1 MHVVCARR
9 RDCQREQQ
17 LNGVHIHRAGFDSL
31 KEVAY
36 YLSGSTHGRG
46 RVGTGVHR
54 PAGLMRV
61 LTWVYNWV
69 WKKIYFPDDAGLWY
83 FPARQKVLHLL
94 ENQIFDAVIT
104 VSLPFTGH
112 LIGRLVKRRFPGLR
126 WLADIGDPFTIQAK
140 PLNNPW
146 LYGRLS
152 ERLEKAV
159 LDWADAAVVTNAA
172 ARRAYETKF
181 GPSIKPITVIPPLL
195 HPPVSEK
202 GMPFSV
208 PLARDAG
215 VKALHIGYF
224 GAFYAPVRTPHAF
237 LNLLNKTLARRPDWK
252 SLLTVHIFGDIF
264 PEFYTELAQY
274 PNIKLYGLRSRQE
287 VRSAIEQMD
296 VLVNIGNVTDY
307 QLPSKAVE
315 YLAAGKPVVH
325 LSFVEQDPFVAF
337 WADWPGLL
345 TLSVKDA
352 RVTDASFERW
362 LGFVDAPPIVTLP
375 EPLRSARLREF
386 SVEAV
391 AAQYAYLLG
400 GEQPIPAKPATAA
413 IPLDR

>member
-1 MHVVCARR
+1 MVCARR
-9 RDCQREQQ
+9 RDCQREHQ

-61 LTWVYNWV
+61 LSWVYNRV

-83 FPARQKVLHLL
+83 FPARRKVLQLL
-94 ENQIFDAVIT
+94 ENHTFDAVIT

-112 LIGRLVKRRFPGLR
+112 LIGQMVKRRFPGLC
-126 WLADIGDPFTIQAK
+126 WLVDIGDPFTIQAR

-152 ERLEKAV
+152 EQLEKAV
-159 LDWADAAVVTNAA
+159 LDRADATVVTNEAA
-172 ARRAYETKF
+172 KQAYETKF
-181 GPSIKPITVIPPLL
+181 GLPNRSITIIPPLL

-208 PLARDAG
+208 LPARDTG
-215 VKALHIGYF
+215 VKTLHIGYF
-224 GAFYAPVRTPHAF
+224 GAFYAPVRTPDAF
-237 LNLLNKTLARRPDWK
+237 LELLNKTLTLQPKWK
-252 SLLTVHIFGDIF
+252 GRLTVHIFGDIF
-264 PEFYTELAQY
+264 PEFYAKLAQH
-274 PNIKLYGLRSRQE
+274 PDIRLYGLRSRQE
-287 VRSAIEQMD
+287 VRFAMEQMD

-325 LSFVEQDPFVAF
+325 LSLVERDPFVAF
-337 WADWPGLL
+337 WSDWPGLL
-345 TLSVKDA
+345 TLSVRNA
-352 RVTDASFERW
+352 RVTDTSFERW
-362 LGFVDAPPIVTLP
+362 LSFLDAPPSVIVP
-375 EPLRSARLREF
+375 EPIRSARLREF
-386 SVEAV
+386 SVETV

-400 GEQPIPAKPATAA
+400 VGQPIPAMPAIAA
-413 IPLDR
+413 APLDC